1 MVRAS
6 NGMLLKM
13 ELNDYPKSSMLLTL
27 CKFLIESKIEVENI
41 ANEKCK
47 CKNVANV
54 IKANLPKVSNK
65 INHVTYF
72 GFPNHLTIKKWLE
85 AKQNIDY
92 VSTRNLC
99 KYIYF
104 SF

>member
-13 ELNDYPKSSMLLTL
+13 ELNDYPKNSMLLTL
-27 CKFLIESKIEVENI
+27 CKFLIESKLEVENI

-65 INHVTYF
+65 INHVTYL
-72 GFPNHLTIKKWLE
+72 GFPNHLKIKKMVRSK
-85 AKQNIDY
+85 AKYQ
-92 VSTRNLC
+92 LC
-99 KYIYF
+99 QYTKLV
-104 SF
+104 

>member
-1 MVRAS
+1 MVRVS

-13 ELNDYPKSSMLLTL
+13 ELNDYLKSSMLWTL

-54 IKANLPKVSNK
+54 I
-65 INHVTYF
+65 
-72 GFPNHLTIKKWLE
+72 
-85 AKQNIDY
+85 
-92 VSTRNLC
+92 
-99 KYIYF
+99 
-104 SF
+104 